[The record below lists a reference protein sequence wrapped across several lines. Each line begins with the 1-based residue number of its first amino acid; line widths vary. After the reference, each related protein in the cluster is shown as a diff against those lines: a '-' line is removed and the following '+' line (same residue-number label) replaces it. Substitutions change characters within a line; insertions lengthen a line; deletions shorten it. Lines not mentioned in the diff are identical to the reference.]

1 MKAKNLTVKSFR
13 GINEEIT
20 LDLRDFTIISGE
32 NGMGKS
38 SFVNSLEYLFVKK
51 LGFLARSTIKKTAYV
66 NENSKKSDVSIE
78 LNFEDDEYI
87 KLKGTRKSHSSAF
100 DSILENSYVKN
111 ASFIIDRERLLK
123 FIDGTSGNRY
133 KAVMDLLGVKKLD
146 QIQSI
151 LSPAIKEL
159 NNELSIKADSYERD
173 LNTLEELVNSKNS
186 ASQSIMEMK
195 EFNDSFLKDI
205 EESKKQNAEDI
216 EKLSKLMNQFDEE
229 CKKII
234 DEINN
239 DLNLKNL
246 ELIDN
251 NTDIEGYKRKLYS
264 SNIFNVDN
272 KIDEFNKV
280 FKNLNFNIGDDLNN
294 VLREYEN
301 VASDNLKSSKYLVK
315 TLETSMDYIKL
326 TNSDTC
332 PICNNDINSEKI
344 VNEITEKISQI
355 NSSNDAYKIWQNN
368 LKRFLKSLSD
378 EIKNYE
384 RLNFII
390 DEINGLTNGNIVP
403 IDLGLLFNLED
414 YLNQFSE
421 FKKQPSDFNIFNFNE
436 LYDNINNVKDKVEL
450 ASLNPEKED
459 YLKIIDKLTELNIF
473 KESNMDVSTLNN
485 QIQQRELEIQKKSQ
499 EISRRKIESE
509 NLEKQIFQYE
519 LDIKKIE
526 DDLDTFDESLQKIE
540 DEVELAEKTLEIF
553 TETKEEYID
562 NMLSEIRDDI
572 RYFYDFIHQDDQ
584 IMSPDMVVSGAK
596 KIDVTLDSF
605 GDDVDSRSF
614 ASEGHLDTLGLCIFL
629 AFNKHFN
636 SLHLMVLDD
645 VLSTVDIVHKER
657 IAKLIMEEFEDYQF
671 IITAHSKN
679 WVDLLEDICDKSGR
693 ENIIYEIED
702 WSLEE
707 GPVISQK

>member
-20 LDLRDFTIISGE
+20 LDLGDFTIISGE

-246 ELIDN
+246 DLIDN

-294 VLREYEN
+294 VLGEYEN

-390 DEINGLTNGNIVP
+390 DEINGLTKGNIVP
-403 IDLGLLFNLED
+403 VDLGLLSNLED

-436 LYDNINNVKDKVEL
+436 LYDNISNVKDKVEL

>member
-1 MKAKNLTVKSFR
+1 MK
-13 GINEEIT
+13 G
-20 LDLRDFTIISGE
+20 
-32 NGMGKS
+32 
-38 SFVNSLEYLFVKK
+38 LF
-51 LGFLARSTIKKTAYV
+51 
-66 NENSKKSDVSIE
+66 
-78 LNFEDDEYI
+78 
-87 KLKGTRKSHSSAF
+87 
-100 DSILENSYVKN
+100 
-111 ASFIIDRERLLK
+111 
-123 FIDGTSGNRY
+123 
-133 KAVMDLLGVKKLD
+133 
-146 QIQSI
+146 
-151 LSPAIKEL
+151 
-159 NNELSIKADSYERD
+159 
-173 LNTLEELVNSKNS
+173 
-186 ASQSIMEMK
+186 
-195 EFNDSFLKDI
+195 
-205 EESKKQNAEDI
+205 
-216 EKLSKLMNQFDEE
+216 
-229 CKKII
+229 
-234 DEINN
+234 
-239 DLNLKNL
+239 
-246 ELIDN
+246 
-251 NTDIEGYKRKLYS
+251 
-264 SNIFNVDN
+264 N
-272 KIDEFNKV
+272 KIEQ
-280 FKNLNFNIGDDLNN
+280 
-294 VLREYEN
+294 
-301 VASDNLKSSKYLVK
+301 K
-315 TLETSMDYIKL
+315 T
-326 TNSDTC
+326 
-332 PICNNDINSEKI
+332 
-344 VNEITEKISQI
+344 
-355 NSSNDAYKIWQNN
+355 
-368 LKRFLKSLSD
+368 
-378 EIKNYE
+378 
-384 RLNFII
+384 
-390 DEINGLTNGNIVP
+390 
-403 IDLGLLFNLED
+403 D

>member
-78 LNFEDDEYI
+78 LNFDDDEYI

-186 ASQSIMEMK
+186 ASQSIIEMK

-216 EKLSKLMNQFDEE
+216 EKLSKLMNQFDDE

-272 KIDEFNKV
+272 KIEEFNKI

-294 VLREYEN
+294 ILREYEN

-355 NSSNDAYKIWQNN
+355 NLSNDAYKIWQNN
-368 LKRFLKSLSD
+368 LKKFLKSLND

-384 RLNFII
+384 RLNFIV
-390 DEINGLTNGNIVP
+390 DEINGLTNGNIVHV
-403 IDLGLLFNLED
+403 DLRLLSNLED

-436 LYDNINNVKDKVEL
+436 LYDNINNVKDKFEL

-473 KESNMDVSTLNN
+473 KESNIDVSTLNN

-540 DEVELAEKTLEIF
+540 EEVELAEKTLEIF

-636 SLHLMVLDD
+636 SLHLVVLDD

-671 IITAHSKN
+671 IITAHNKN
-679 WVDLLEDICDKSGR
+679 WVDLLENICDESGR